1 MGDILSVESIELLL
15 LENDL
20 NEDIVLDILREK
32 ATDISNGDL
41 QSVVE
46 YILRQL
52 KVKIKNAN

>member
-1 MGDILSVESIELLL
+1 MGDILSVENIELLL